1 MALCT
6 EFSSHEIRAKTIVYA
21 LHNLVPRSHS
31 VLPWPWEIWVRD
43 YALIQ
48 LRDILDASKENSE
61 SDSWIQEL
69 HRKSRKKKVFE
80 NALDTKNRTMILRN
94 L

>member
-1 MALCT
+1 MRCIISYPDLT
-6 EFSSHEIRAKTIVYA
+6 LFYLGRGRSEYEIMRC
-21 LHNLVPRSHS
+21 
-31 VLPWPWEIWVRD
+31 
-43 YALIQ
+43 IQ
-48 LRDILDASKENSE
+48 LRDILDALKENSE
-61 SDSWIQEL
+61 WDSWIQEL